1 MGIELTATDPTLGLL
16 LDDDERRLATWDA
29 TTSLNVAS
37 RRSTEIEVSVAEELP
52 AILDGPGIDG
62 TERLLAVVTTDTL
75 DSEEV
80 TVVMEISLM
89 NDMMNTN
96 DSTDE

>member
-1 MGIELTATDPTLGLL
+1 MSPVGDQLK
-16 LDDDERRLATWDA
+16 
-29 TTSLNVAS
+29 S
-37 RRSTEIEVSVAEELP
+37 RYLWLKNSC
-52 AILDGPGIDG
+52 ILDGPGIDG

>member
-37 RRSTEIEVSVAEELP
+37 RRSTEIEVSVAEEL
-52 AILDGPGIDG
+52 LQSWMGLG
-62 TERLLAVVTTDTL
+62 
-75 DSEEV
+75 
-80 TVVMEISLM
+80 
-89 NDMMNTN
+89 
-96 DSTDE
+96 